1 MAAAVLDASALLAML
16 RAEPGGAK
24 VLAALDGSAISTVNL
39 GEVVGYYARMDVPE
53 PEIRELLRGRGG
65 ASRRR
70 CRLKSS

>member
-39 GEVVGYYARMDVPE
+39 GEVVGYYARMVSE
-53 PEIRELLRGRGG
+53 R
-65 ASRRR
+65 
-70 CRLKSS
+70 